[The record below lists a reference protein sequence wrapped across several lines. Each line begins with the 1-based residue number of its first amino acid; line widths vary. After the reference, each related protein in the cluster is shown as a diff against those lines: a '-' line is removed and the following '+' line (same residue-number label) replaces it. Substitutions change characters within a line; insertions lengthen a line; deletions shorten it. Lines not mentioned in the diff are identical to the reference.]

1 MNIRIIARQSP
12 LSQLQVREVME
23 KFPEIDYRLETLPS
37 YGDRHQHISLLDGE
51 APADMF
57 TRELDEA
64 LISKRA
70 DIAIHSAKDLPYPL
84 DERLEVI
91 ALFPPFDQSDSLVSR
106 DHLTLEQL
114 PAGSTVGTSSP
125 LRRKELLALR
135 PDLKVTGIRGCIEER
150 VRLVRDGKIDA
161 AIIATCALK
170 RLGMEND
177 ISEVLPFETHP
188 LQGYLAITAQ
198 KGREDLKQLFKS
210 HDVLHR
216 QGKVTL
222 VGFGPGDPELLTV
235 KAVKV
240 LKDADIIFYDDLIG
254 KDFLDTLTAE
264 KEYVGKRSGCHH
276 AEQDDINRLLLKAAR
291 EGKDVVRL
299 KGGDPMVFGHA
310 GEEIE
315 FLRSNLVTVSVI
327 PGITTASA
335 LAATT
340 GVSLTQRD
348 ISSSVAFVNGHSSQP
363 IVPNTETIVY
373 YMGGSRLATIGAS
386 LLAEGWAAATPV
398 LLVHNVSLPDEQTF
412 ETTIGELPTLTS
424 LLPTPIIAL
433 VGDVAR
439 LRRQSAPNI
448 RRTLYT
454 GLVCPNPD
462 YIHTPLIEI
471 KPIDY
476 AVPSP
481 ESYDYL
487 LFTSRHAVKHW
498 KGSFAGRIIS
508 IGPSTTQ
515 ALKTMGAENVE
526 QAEIDDSYGV
536 IKYFSRLPTGRV
548 LIPRSNLALDIIPKG
563 IRALGFEVETITVY
577 RNVYSRYVRHVNLTN
592 IQRVVFTS
600 PSTIDNF
607 ITTYGD
613 LPSHIEYVTRG
624 RITAQHLKSRQNE
637 KIQTIQEGPDH
648 TG

>member
-1 MNIRIIARQSP
+1 MSIRIIARQSP
-12 LSQLQVREVME
+12 LSQLQVREAME
-23 KFPEIDYRLETLPS
+23 KFPEIDYRLETLSS
-37 YGDRHQHISLLDGE
+37 YGDQHQHISLLDGE

-64 LISKRA
+64 LISERA

-125 LRRKELLALR
+125 MRRRELLALR
-135 PDLKVTGIRGCIEER
+135 PDLKIVGIRGCIEER
-150 VRLVRDGKIDA
+150 VSQVRDGKIDA
-161 AIIATCALK
+161 AIVATCALK
-170 RLGMEND
+170 RLGMEDD

-188 LQGYLAITAQ
+188 LQGYLAITALR
-198 KGREDLKQLFKS
+198 GREELKTLFKRE
-210 HDVLHR
+210 DVLHR

-235 KAVKV
+235 KAVKA
-240 LKDADIIFYDDLIG
+240 LQNADIIFYDDLIG
-254 KDFLDTLTAE
+254 KDYLDTLSAE
-264 KEYVGKRSGCHH
+264 KYYVGKRSGRHH

-291 EGKDVVRL
+291 EDKEVVRL

-315 FLRSNLVTVSVI
+315 YLQSNLVEVSVI

-340 GVSLTQRD
+340 KVNLTQRG

-363 IVPNTETIVY
+363 IIPNTETIVY
-373 YMGGSRLATIGAS
+373 YMGGARLSKIGES
-386 LLAEGWAAATPV
+386 LKAEGWADTTPV

-412 ETTIGELPTLTS
+412 ETTVGRLSTQNGLHS
-424 LLPTPIIAL
+424 SLPTPIIAL
-433 VGDVAR
+433 VGDVAQ
-439 LRRQSAPNI
+439 LRHQAASNI

-454 GLVCPNPD
+454 GLVSPNSN

-471 KPIDY
+471 KPIEY
-476 AVPSP
+476 SVPP
-481 ESYDYL
+481 RESYDYL
-487 LFTSRHAVKHW
+487 LFTSRYAVKHW
-498 KGSFAGRIIS
+498 KDGFSGRIVS
-508 IGPSTTQ
+508 IGSSTTQ
-515 ALKTMGAENVE
+515 ALKTAGAENVE
-526 QAEIDDSYGV
+526 QTEKDDSYGV
-536 IKYFSRLPTGRV
+536 IDYFSHLPRGRV
-548 LIPRSNLALDIIPKG
+548 LIPRSNLALDIIPEG
-563 IRALGFEVETITVY
+563 IRALGFDVETLTVY
-577 RNVYSRYVRHVNLTN
+577 HNVYPRYVRHINLAN

-637 KIQTIQEGPDH
+637 RFD
-648 TG
+648 